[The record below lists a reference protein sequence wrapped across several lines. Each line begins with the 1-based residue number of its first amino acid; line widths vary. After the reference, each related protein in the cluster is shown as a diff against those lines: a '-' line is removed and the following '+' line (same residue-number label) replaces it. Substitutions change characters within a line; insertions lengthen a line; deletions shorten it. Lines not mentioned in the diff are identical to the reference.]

1 MRLKISIFYV
11 IVLFVCQTIGA
22 QLQNLS
28 GTIIAEGDVE
38 GIHILNKTLV
48 KYTVSN
54 ANGNFNILTK
64 VNDTLVISA
73 LKYQLKEVVV
83 SQDILNQSSIQ
94 VYLTEKV
101 NELDEVVVGKILTGN
116 IGNDIGNVEL
126 KNDPNFYDL
135 GIPGYTGKP
144 KTTNERKLADA
155 DGGSWGYIGIGAGVN
170 LHKLLNAISG
180 RTKKLKQRVELDEK
194 EKCRK
199 RMKDF
204 YGESIF
210 KNEEFTI
217 GQQAEYFYFCMDD
230 PCFKSI
236 CQNNDPSIVVPFLE
250 KKLKIYKSNLET
262 ERD

>member
-1 MRLKISIFYV
+1 MRLKIS
-11 IVLFVCQTIGA
+11 LFNIILLLVSQTICA

-28 GTIIAEGDVE
+28 GKIIAEGDVE
-38 GIHILNKTLV
+38 GIHVLNKTSV

-54 ANGNFNILTK
+54 ASGNFNILAK
-64 VNDTLVISA
+64 VNDTLVLSA

-83 SQDILNQSSIQ
+83 TQDKLNQKSIQ
-94 VYLTEKV
+94 FYLTEKV

-116 IGNDIGNVEL
+116 IGNDISNVEL

-144 KTTNERKLADA
+144 KTINERKLADA

-204 YGESIF
+204 YGKSILE
-210 KNEEFTI
+210 NEEFTV

-230 PCFKSI
+230 PSFKTI

-250 KKLKIYKSNLET
+250 RKLKIYKSNLES

>member
-1 MRLKISIFYV
+1 MRLKIRLFYV
-11 IVLFVCQTIGA
+11 IVLIVCQTIGA

-38 GIHILNKTLV
+38 GVHVLNKTSV
-48 KYTVSN
+48 KYTVSD
-54 ANGNFNILTK
+54 ANGNFNILAK
-64 VNDTLVISA
+64 ANDTLVISA
-73 LKYQLKEVVV
+73 LKYQFKEVVV
-83 SQDILNQSSIQ
+83 TQEKLNESNIQ

-126 KNDPNFYDL
+126 KKEPNFYDL

-144 KTTNERKLADA
+144 KTINKRKLADA

-210 KNEEFTI
+210 ENEEFTL

-230 PCFKSI
+230 PDFKSI
-236 CQNNDPSIVVPFLE
+236 CQNNDPSMVVPFLE
-250 KKLKIYKSNLET
+250 KKLKIYKSSLESKQ
-262 ERD
+262 D